1 MILDY
6 NYNSNKKNLSIS
18 YIKENGAK
26 QVLNFNVERFKSYY
40 RTPTGKY
47 TNWDGSKCDIR
58 WTERPHLFDLKTYI
72 TELPEQYKKLLRGK
86 TAPKLYTF
94 DIETR
99 TKNDG
104 DKEETFPEPSE
115 AKFPITTISI
125 VSPEC
130 NAMILGTRPLGPG
143 GDALLQSRFEEYINK
158 LEYFSELGLPMP
170 KIKYVCF
177 PSEESMLRY
186 FLEKIVAV
194 VPVLAGWNSILFDW
208 QYIQNR
214 CKFYYPNLYF
224 GSCSCIKSLTSK
236 NYTNQKQEKVRLS
249 MPNHT
254 LILDMMDVIENFDM
268 VVMPIKEAMGL
279 DFVASETIHAH
290 KIEYDG
296 SLEYLYQTDY
306 DRYVFYNGI
315 DSLLVQLLDKKFKT
329 MQNIYTQALYCD
341 EMIGKCFSKIALSEA
356 LFFNYFYQNGI
367 KVVPE
372 EKNPDRGRLLGAYV
386 RKPLPGKW
394 KYICCNDFA
403 ALYPSSIRT
412 TNIGPE
418 NYVDAFWKDDIL
430 NPYRS
435 DLQKYIV
442 IGPNVFE
449 NKGTLEKPELGKF
462 IGKYLDDEKLEKYRK
477 DPNYFVSVNGCV
489 YKNDKDYAFRIIQT
503 ELAMNRNK
511 SKYLYKKM
519 DATVMADVKHLLDGK
534 NIKDRNYEDDVVE
547 GVKEIGYTVVN
558 TSDIRQMMSDGSL
571 KEFSIKLEDEITYLS
586 SFEQACKLLA
596 NSLYGGSSHV
606 AFFWFNMNL
615 ANDITGEARNI
626 IHKMEHHIPDFLA
639 KNWPSLTDLH
649 KKLGIHVDPTRA
661 ARVLENSIDVTK
673 EMNPDSAYHG
683 KSFATIVYGDTDS
696 LYISYDSLVKSIDG
710 SDKWDIAK
718 TRDFIAKF
726 ALEFMNDH
734 NREFME
740 QYYATRFGKSVQNFE
755 LETIALS
762 GCWLDVK
769 KRYAQILLWKDGK
782 VFDIDDLP
790 LKIKGLEMVKSSVPR
805 QAREGLKRMV
815 RYLLEDNEEDYVT
828 QRLNIKMQ
836 EEKKKYFDADLE
848 DICASMGINGYTK
861 YIADDA
867 DPSGLKVNPKC
878 PVGPKALGNYNWLR
892 QRYGLP
898 GEPMYGGS
906 KFKIYM
912 FRPKGSNPRN
922 DIQYF
927 AFQRGK
933 YPKWADQYAPVSREE
948 MFRQYMIDPFN
959 RILEAIGYQK
969 LNPDG
974 SIQMNLFDF

>member
-26 QVLNFNVERFKSYY
+26 NVLNFNVERFKSYY
-40 RTPTGKY
+40 KTPAGKY

-58 WTERPHLFDLKTYI
+58 WTERPHRFDIRNYI
-72 TELPEQYKKLLRGK
+72 KELPEQYRKLLAGK
-86 TAPKLYTF
+86 TNPKLYTF
-94 DIETR
+94 DIETLTR
-99 TKNDG
+99 NSPD
-104 DKEETFPEPSE
+104 EIEQFPEPSE

-143 GDALLQSRFEEYINK
+143 GDELLQSRFEEYINK
-158 LEYFSELGLPMP
+158 LEYFHELGLPMP
-170 KIKYVCF
+170 KIKYVVF
-177 PSEESMLRY
+177 PSEEAMLRY

-194 VPVLAGWNSILFDW
+194 VPVLAGWNSIMFDW

-214 CKFYYPNLYF
+214 CKFYYPNIYF
-224 GSCSCIKSLTSK
+224 GCCSANRSLTMK
-236 NYTNQKQEKVRLS
+236 NYTNQRQEKVRMS

-254 LILDMMDVIENFDM
+254 LILDMMDVIENFDY
-268 VVMPIKEAMGL
+268 VVMPIKESMSL
-279 DFVASETIHAH
+279 DFVAGETIHSH
-290 KIEYDG
+290 KIEYEG
-296 SLEYLYQTDY
+296 SLDDLYRNDY

-329 MQNIYTQALYCD
+329 MQNIYAQALYCD

-356 LFFNYFYQNGI
+356 LFWDYFYANGI

-372 EKNPDRGRLLGAYV
+372 EKNIDRDRLVGAYV

-403 ALYPSSIRT
+403 ALYPSTIRT

-418 NYVDAFWKDDIL
+418 NFVDAFWDEPTLDK
-430 NPYRS
+430 YRG
-435 DLQKYIV
+435 DLKKYIV

-449 NKGTLEKPELGKF
+449 NKGSLEKPETGKLVDKF
-462 IGKYLDDEKLEKYRK
+462 LDDKKLDPYRK

-519 DATVMADVKHLLDGK
+519 DASIMNDVKHILAGK
-534 NIKDRNYEDDVVE
+534 KI
-547 GVKEIGYTVVN
+547 GVKLYSEDVIKGVDEIGYHIESTN
-558 TSDIRQMMSDGSL
+558 DLMGMKIDRL
-571 KEFSIKLEDEITYLS
+571 KEFAIKLEDEITYLS

-606 AFFWFNMNL
+606 AFFWFNINL

-649 KKLGIHVDPTRA
+649 KKLGVHVDPERA
-661 ARVLENSIDVTK
+661 AKVLENSIDVTP

-710 SDKWDIAK
+710 SESWDIAK

-740 QYYATRFGKSVQNFE
+740 QYYEGRHGKSVQNFE

-815 RYLLEDNEEDYVT
+815 RYLLEDTEEDYIT

-836 EEKKKYFDADLE
+836 EEKTKYFAAPIE
-848 DICASMGINGYTK
+848 DICASVGINGYTK
-861 YIADDA
+861 YILNDTGDA
-867 DPSGLKVNPKC
+867 LQVAPKC
-878 PVGPKALGNYNWLR
+878 PSNVRALGTYNWLR
-892 QRYGLP
+892 NRYNLP
-898 GEPMYGGS
+898 GDPWYGGS

-912 FRPKGSNPRN
+912 FRPKGAGVKS
-922 DIQYF
+922 DLSYF

-933 YPKWADQYAPVSREE
+933 YPKWADQYAPISRDE

-959 RILEAIGYQK
+959 RILEAIGYQT

>member
-26 QVLNFNVERFKSYY
+26 NVLNFNVERFKSYY
-40 RTPTGKY
+40 KTPTGKY
-47 TNWDGSKCDIR
+47 LNWDGSKCDVR
-58 WTERPHLFDLKTYI
+58 WTERPHLFDLKTYMK
-72 TELPEQYKKLLRGK
+72 ELPEQYKKLLRGK
-86 TAPKLYTF
+86 TPPKLYTF

-99 TKNDG
+99 TRLSPD
-104 DKEETFPEPSE
+104 EVETFPEPSE

-130 NAMILGTRPLGPG
+130 NVMILGTRPLGPG
-143 GDALLQSRFEEYINK
+143 GDVLLQRRFEEYVNK
-158 LEYFSELGLPMP
+158 LEYFWELGLPMP
-170 KIKYVCF
+170 KIKYVLF
-177 PSEESMLRY
+177 PSEEAMLRY

-214 CKFYYPNLYF
+214 CKFYYPNIWF
-224 GSCSCIKSLTSK
+224 GICSCIKSLTSK
-236 NYTNQKQEKVRLS
+236 NYTNQKQEKVRLN

-290 KIEYDG
+290 KIDYDG
-296 SLEYLYQTDY
+296 SLDELYQNDY

-315 DSLLVQLLDKKFKT
+315 DSFLVQLLDKKFKT

-367 KVVPE
+367 RVVPE

-418 NYVDAFWKDDIL
+418 NYVDAFWDDNVL
-430 NPYRS
+430 EPYRQ
-435 DLQKYIV
+435 DQTKYIV

-449 NKGTLEKPELGKF
+449 NNGTLEKPELGSF
-462 IGKYLDDEKLEKYRK
+462 IGKYLDDAKLDKYRK

-519 DATVMADVKHLLDGK
+519 DASVMMDTKHLLDGK
-534 NIKDRNYEDDVVE
+534 EIKDREYESDVIE
-547 GVKEIGYTVVN
+547 GVAEIGYTVN
-558 TSDIRQMMSDGSL
+558 STGDLQKMLKDSSL

-649 KKLGIHVDPTRA
+649 KKLGVHVDPTRA
-661 ARVLENSIDVTK
+661 TRVLANSIDVTK
-673 EMNPDSAYHG
+673 EINPDSAYHG

-710 SDKWDIAK
+710 SEGWDVAK

-740 QYYATRFGKSVQNFE
+740 QYYEGRHGKSVQNFE

-815 RYLLEDNEEDYVT
+815 RYLLEDTEESYIT

-836 EEKKKYFDADLE
+836 EEKKKFFDANIE
-848 DICASMGINGYTK
+848 DICASIGVNGYTK

-867 DPSGLKVNPKC
+867 DPNGLKVNPKC
-878 PVGPKALGNYNWLR
+878 PAQVRGLGTYNWLR
-892 QRYGLP
+892 QKYELP

-912 FRPKGSNPRN
+912 FRPKGASIKS
-922 DIQYF
+922 DLCYF

-933 YPKWADQYAPVSREE
+933 YPKWADQYAPVSRDE

-959 RILEAIGYQK
+959 RVLEAIGYQT